1 MCDCQSGCDSGVTR
15 RDFLQSSTLAAV
27 GALLATACGGRID
40 FGSGLSGP
48 SGGLGAFTIRLS
60 DYPTLAS
67 VGGMAVIG
75 GAPVPMVAVRVDAT
89 TYAVF
94 SLVCPHAG
102 TTVAP
107 AGAGFRCPNHGAT
120 WDSTGTWTGGQRT
133 SGLTKLQASFDA
145 AAGTLAVSGGGGNV
159 DLTIKL
165 ANFPALAA
173 VGGLARVDGNTSVP
187 IGVARTGAAAYA
199 AYGLACPHEQA
210 IIDPTGNRWR
220 CPKHGAVF
228 AADGAL
234 LQGPALTGLT
244 LLTTTLDPAAG
255 TLHIRGSAVPGNPN
269 TDD

>member
-27 GALLATACGGRID
+27 SALLASACGGRID
-40 FGSGLSGP
+40 FGTGP
-48 SGGLGAFTIRLS
+48 SGTTAGLDAFTIKLA
-60 DYPTLAS
+60 DYPVLGS

-75 GAPVPMVAVRVDAT
+75 GAPVPMAAVRVDAA

-120 WDSTGTWTGGQRT
+120 WDSAGTWTGGQRT
-133 SGLTKLQASFDA
+133 SGLTRLQTTFDA
-145 AAGTLAVSGGGGNV
+145 AAGTLVVSGGGGNV

-165 ANFPALAA
+165 ASFPALAA
-173 VGGLARVDGNTSVP
+173 VGGLARVDGNTTIP
-187 IGVARTGAAAYA
+187 IGVARTGASAYT
-199 AYGLACPHEQA
+199 AYGLACPHQQA
-210 IIDPTGNRWR
+210 IIDPTGNRWH
-220 CPKHGAVF
+220 CPAHGAQF
-228 AADGAL
+228 AADGTL
-234 LQGPALTGLT
+234 LQGPAQTGLT

-255 TLHIRGSAVPGNPN
+255 TLRIRGSAVPGNPN
-269 TDD
+269 VDD